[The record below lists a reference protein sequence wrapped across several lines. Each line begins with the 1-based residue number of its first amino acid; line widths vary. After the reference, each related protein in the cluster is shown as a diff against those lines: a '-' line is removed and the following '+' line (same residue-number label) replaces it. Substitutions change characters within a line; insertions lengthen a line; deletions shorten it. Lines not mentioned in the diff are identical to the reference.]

1 VKKVEVNKQ
10 RPESV
15 IVHLICTVKI
25 LASRIGTQKLFKIY
39 LGFGAVWA
47 INLSTIFRSS
57 WAGDDW
63 PISQTPYWIQ
73 WRYGAL
79 TNWNI
84 WTEAMFW
91 NDQWM
96 TGAGRFYPLTWIESR
111 FVFSYL
117 TELWQYKLYQVG
129 MLFIAGLLMIVVCF
143 LFSRSHTFAI
153 LALASLS
160 LTVQFRR
167 DFDPHL
173 AFAVMLPSLL
183 IKVFL
188 AVIFAYLAG
197 RESRK
202 ISGVLLGAMSGTIF
216 FAAMSTYEFGFLLF
230 PMLVISY
237 LFGKM
242 SKIVLQSRSQGL
254 KFYIGWITDIKF
266 LPILVSWIGYGIFV
280 FGYLRPRASAISGSY
295 VLGLSWSSVE
305 VFLSQVLM
313 GLPLVSLRDGDFG
326 FTFFTISMGLL
337 LLFLARSTFKQL
349 FTSLA
354 SKTIKIDS
362 QNIDSANSR
371 HHAFLLILFS
381 LTMIL
386 SPGFMMAMQPTW
398 WNRADLKHTYL
409 GVMITEFGT
418 AIIIALILSLIV
430 DLNIRTEFEKKKRK

>member
-1 VKKVEVNKQ
+1 MNRVKVKKQ
-10 RPESV
+10 ATESV
-15 IVHLICTVKI
+15 IVDLISNIKM
-25 LASRIGTQKLFKIY
+25 LASRLGAQRLLKIY
-39 LGFGAVWA
+39 IGFGAIWT

-129 MLFIAGLLMIVVCF
+129 MLFFAGLLMVVVCF
-143 LFSRSHTFAI
+143 LFTRSHIFAI
-153 LALASLS
+153 FALASLS

-183 IKVFL
+183 IKIFL

-202 ISGVLLGAMSGTIF
+202 ISGALLGAASGIIF

-230 PMLVISY
+230 PMLVISH

-242 SKIVLQSRSQGL
+242 SKIDTQAPSQGI
-254 KFYIGWITDIKF
+254 KFYFGWIADIKF
-266 LPILVSWIGYGIFV
+266 LPILISWIGYGIFV

-305 VFLSQVLM
+305 VFFSQVLM
-313 GLPLVSLRDGDFG
+313 GLPLVSLRDGDFS
-326 FTFFTISMGLL
+326 FSFFTISIGLIL
-337 LLFLARSTFKQL
+337 LVVCLSTFKQL
-349 FTSLA
+349 FTSLS
-354 SKTIKIDS
+354 SKKIKIDS
-362 QNIDSANSR
+362 QNMEPANFR
-371 HHAFLLILFS
+371 NQGLPLILFS

-418 AIIIALILSLIV
+418 AIVIAYILSLV
-430 DLNIRTEFEKKKRK
+430 VNFNMQTVFQKKKR

>member
-1 VKKVEVNKQ
+1 VKKVEVNKS
-10 RPESV
+10 RTERV
-15 IVHLICTVKI
+15 FLHLNRNLRI
-25 LASRIGTQKLFKIY
+25 LASRLGTQKLLRIY

-47 INLSTIFRSS
+47 LNLSTIFRSS

-111 FVFSYL
+111 FIFSYL

-129 MLFIAGLLMIVVCF
+129 MLFIAGLLMVVVCF
-143 LFSRSHTFAI
+143 LFTRSHTFAI
-153 LALASLS
+153 FTLASLS

-183 IKVFL
+183 IKIFL

-197 RESRK
+197 LESRK
-202 ISGVLLGAMSGTIF
+202 ISGVLFGAMSGIIF

-230 PMLVISY
+230 PMLAISF

-242 SKIVLQSRSQGL
+242 SKIYVQAPFQGI
-254 KFYIGWITDIKF
+254 KFYFGWIADIKF
-266 LPILVSWIGYGIFV
+266 LPILISWIGYGIFV

-313 GLPLVSLRDGDFG
+313 GLPLISLRDGDSS
-326 FTFFTISMGLL
+326 FTFFTIAMGLL
-337 LLFLARSTFKQL
+337 LLFVSRSTFRQF
-349 FTSLA
+349 FTNLA
-354 SKTIKIDS
+354 SKSIKIDS
-362 QNIDSANSR
+362 QNIESANFK
-371 HHAFLLILFS
+371 HNAFLLMLFS

-418 AIIIALILSLIV
+418 AIIIAFMLSLIV
-430 DLNIRTEFEKKKRK
+430 NFNIQTVFAKKKR